1 MSAVFKAPENG
12 DHSIA
17 TETLTSDKPQFDLK
31 SLYSDFGTANGSSN
45 SSNENALYQLDF
57 DDNVYSQTSRAS
69 GGQLSFEQRG
79 AMDIASRFASFDN
92 DTENNTAMSNFD
104 REDAGRLVEVFGDM
118 LQVQNSINEGDKKDA
133 SQWLGELR
141 RDLAS
146 FARGIFDEPAT
157 HDGCNS
163 ESHENTEHGS
173 EEHGS
178 EEHGSEEHGSE
189 EHGSEEHGSE
199 EHGSEE
205 HGSEEHGSEEHGS
218 EEHGSESGYE
228 DSGSEYHEG
237 GENSENSIE
246 YTGPGM
252 DGYTPEDTMVLLSND
267 MQELTDALS
276 SGDMKGAQRIMARMN
291 RHMAMLMQHLNRQNG
306 NNRDG
311 QRDDDPLLSF
321 NPDDPRNT
329 LISRPSDDFLRGLIP
344 NDRRDMFPNP
354 GDLLNGLPTPG
365 DLVGIR
371 NPLERLPQLPNPGDV
386 IGSLPQLPNPGD
398 VIGGLPQLPNPGDVI
413 GGLPQLPNPG
423 DVIGGLPQLPNP
435 GDVIGGLPQ
444 LPNPGDVIG
453 GLPQLPNPSDV
464 IGSLPQLPNPSDV
477 IGHLPPVPNPGN
489 IFDNIPSPRDLFDL
503 F

>member
-1 MSAVFKAPENG
+1 
-12 DHSIA
+12 
-17 TETLTSDKPQFDLK
+17 
-31 SLYSDFGTANGSSN
+31 
-45 SSNENALYQLDF
+45 
-57 DDNVYSQTSRAS
+57 
-69 GGQLSFEQRG
+69 
-79 AMDIASRFASFDN
+79 
-92 DTENNTAMSNFD
+92 
-104 REDAGRLVEVFGDM
+104 
-118 LQVQNSINEGDKKDA
+118 VQNSINEGDKKDA

-163 ESHENTEHGS
+163 ESHENT
-173 EEHGS
+173 
-178 EEHGSEEHGSE
+178 
-189 EHGSEEHGSE
+189 

-386 IGSLPQLPNPGD
+386 IG
-398 VIGGLPQLPNPGDVI
+398 
-413 GGLPQLPNPG
+413 
-423 DVIGGLPQLPNP
+423 GLPQLPNP